1 MYLLRRL
8 QYKKRLYNDFLCPS
22 KFEEYE
28 KTIKIAIEEGYE
40 LHTIL
45 SFEEARESLDPL
57 KSI

>member
-1 MYLLRRL
+1 MLNYE
-8 QYKKRLYNDFLCPS
+8 YKKRLYNDFLCPS

-45 SFEEARESLDPL
+45 SFEEASESLDPL